1 LSFLAETLIT
11 QNPFFIAFFFILSYF
26 LIGAAVKFI
35 DDAFDE
41 NTFPQAIAFAL
52 SPLTAIF
59 WAYIMVLEPASAMI
73 LTAIIVGVIVKGKID
88 NLAFIVAVLCVYAAY
103 FFMDPLAFSFVFL
116 LPIPLI
122 IISIAGILDEIGNDW
137 VDSKNVYH
145 SYKPFGKYIHL
156 FFEFRFIMKIAVLA
170 FALLGFYPIM
180 FFFAF
185 LAWDIGYA
193 VVMLI
198 SKSLSTKRKFYYH
211 KTA

>member
-1 LSFLAETLIT
+1 M
-11 QNPFFIAFFFILSYF
+11 
-26 LIGAAVKFI
+26 IGAAVKFI

-41 NTFPQAIAFAL
+41 NTFPQAIAFTL

-59 WAYIMVLEPASAMI
+59 WAYIMILHPASAML
-73 LTAIIVGVIVKGKID
+73 LTAIIIGVIIKGKID
-88 NLAFIVAVLCVYAAY
+88 NLAFIVAVLCVYTAY
-103 FFMDPLAFSFVFL
+103 FFMDPVAFSFVLL

-122 IISIAGILDEIGNDW
+122 LITIAGIFDEIGNDW

-156 FFEFRFIMKIAVLA
+156 FFEFRFVMKIVVLT
-170 FALLGFYPIM
+170 FALLGFFPIL

-185 LAWDIGYA
+185 LAWDVGYA

-198 SKSLSTKRKFYYH
+198 SKRLSTKRKFYYH